1 MAIISHLVLNSKK
14 FGTIE
19 VSCIKNVSF
28 IGSAFK
34 NQFLHN
40 SISLST
46 KFNSWHTQIWEREK
60 EKKEADKASAFC
72 HLQLDKLFYYNLK
85 IFWFCR
91 QFVSDLRRV
100 HDTESVEYIVCMYIY
115 VHNYYCQ
122 LVKGLTSN
130 SSYTQHRKNKT
141 FYFETHDW
149 FFSPSSLLFCFG
161 NNKP

>member
-1 MAIISHLVLNSKK
+1 MR
-14 FGTIE
+14 
-19 VSCIKNVSF
+19 
-28 IGSAFK
+28 
-34 NQFLHN
+34 
-40 SISLST
+40 
-46 KFNSWHTQIWEREK
+46 WYEREK

-85 IFWFCR
+85 NFWFCR

-100 HDTESVEYIVCMYIY
+100 NDTESVEYIVCTYVY

-149 FFSPSSLLFCFG
+149 FFLLLLYCFALEIINHNVSG
-161 NNKP
+161 IWRLLWVLLLKIWQEKHWK